1 MATPVAPTSTAS
13 ETRIPAMPPPP
24 GATSNFDHPD
34 TLVLANYIAMGIA
47 LPFITI
53 PFLLRC
59 YVRPWR
65 KRTWIFE
72 DSPYLAGA
80 TVLSSHPILTPLINR
95 QIGTVSLCGTGAS
108 AMAHY
113 GGRHTWDVTEPQ
125 AQQAAYQHR
134 IRDPRLTLCGG
145 GSQWFN
151 VVSIHYGV
159 TICFVKLTI
168 LWLYRR
174 LFSPARR
181 GPFDVGIVS
190 LVAFLVGFYVA
201 TNVAK
206 VWQCIP
212 REKIWVT
219 SLPRELH
226 QHLDPAQRERHRQ
239 YRDRR
244 CYLAAPH
251 KGGLELESGGA
262 EEDYAR
268 AGLHVWSELGGDDGP
283 LEWHGQPRQTWVHPE
298 IILWGLAEL
307 TTGVLCFSVPE
318 LGLLLRK
325 KPKPGPSDSILQ
337 GRYLKEDSAYL
348 NKRSSN
354 KSDSG
359 SSNPDFPGLSTIV
372 SSHHIVAVK
381 SRSRSRDLGN
391 TASWGTVTGGD
402 SSYYELD
409 ERKWSDTTISFAQH
423 GDGDGRCPTAR
434 SGQNGVI
441 VTRDFRVETSRA

>member
-1 MATPVAPTSTAS
+1 MATPVAQTSTAF

-59 YVRPWR
+59 YVRLWR

-72 DSPYLAGA
+72 DWLA
-80 TVLSSHPILTPLINR
+80 LIAW
-95 QIGTVSLCGTGAS
+95 IGTVSFCGSGAS
-108 AMAHY
+108 TMAHY

-125 AQQAAYQHR
+125 AQQAAYQHH
-134 IRDPRLTLCGG
+134 IRDPMLTLCGG

-174 LFSPARR
+174 VFSPARH

-190 LVAFLVGFYVA
+190 LIVFLVGFYVA

-206 VWQCIP
+206 IWQCVP

-219 SLPRELH
+219 SLSGSCISISTLLNVSGIVNTVSDFVILLLPIKAVWNLNLVARKKITVVLVFTFG
-226 QHLDPAQRERHRQ
+226 LSGPAFS
-239 YRDRR
+239 
-244 CYLAAPH
+244 L
-251 KGGLELESGGA
+251 
-262 EEDYAR
+262 
-268 AGLHVWSELGGDDGP
+268 AGLMVRWSGTGNPDK
-283 LEWHGQPRQTWVHPE
+283 TWVHPE
-298 IILWGLAEL
+298 IIMWGVSFHLNVLAEL

-348 NKRSSN
+348 NKRS
-354 KSDSG
+354 DRSG
-359 SSNPDFPGLSTIV
+359 SSSNSGGGEPYFTGLSTII
-372 SSHHIVAVK
+372 SSHIVAVK
-381 SRSRSRDLGN
+381 SRSRSRDLGY
-391 TASWGTVTGGD
+391 TASQGTVTGGD
-402 SSYYELD
+402 NSYYELD
-409 ERKWSDTTISFAQH
+409 ERKGSQTTISFAQH
-423 GDGDGRCPTAR
+423 GDGVGRCPTAR
-434 SGQNGVI
+434 SEQNGVI